1 MVPPCGLSIGQIV
14 KANAM
19 MPISIIV
26 CQERNSLR
34 IDSTSGT
41 LSIERNSY
49 HFRSFGT
56 SVATLIREQLSFT
69 PFRTRL
75 REYCAADFWR
85 DLGAAVTVALLTL
98 PTALACALVADLPLS
113 VGIFSA
119 IFGTILAGAFGRSRH
134 LVCGP
139 SNAVAILLQATIG
152 NILFAYYDDV
162 TGPMRDLLAFQI
174 MLQLTLLVGFLQG
187 IAALFRLGRL
197 AQFVSRPVMNGY
209 MLGVSFAI
217 AIHQLYY
224 LVGLSV
230 SDHLVSLYDRLL
242 YLIGHLSE
250 AHLETAIV
258 GAASLGVLILLRRA
272 SRRLPAAAVMLI
284 GATLVVY
291 FGAHWFP
298 HLGGVECVS
307 SYGEVHAGV
316 PLFAPPMIDWHL
328 ISLLLPS
335 AFALAFLGTL
345 EVTAICKSLGA
356 RSGQCLSINQ
366 EMLALGIANFTSA
379 FLGAMPSSGS
389 FSRSSINF
397 LSGART
403 RFAAILGGILVALL
417 VWIFH
422 GMIALIP
429 LASLAAILLVGSWH
443 IVDGAQLRL
452 CMRTTRSDAFALLVT
467 FGSCLLFGL
476 AVAFYVG
483 VVISIALYL
492 NKASSPDLVECVM
505 GVDGMPLPVGDEEEG
520 EGRVVS
526 FIDVG
531 GELFFG
537 AVDFFDATLRAVTSD
552 PETRVLIL
560 RLRNAHHLD
569 ATTCLALRQL
579 HHYLT
584 ASGRLLILSGIT
596 QPVWEV
602 MVRSG
607 LLEQIGRCN
616 LFVSDPCDPV
626 GSTRKAFTRA
636 DLWTRDNPL

>member
-1 MVPPCGLSIGQIV
+1 MKC
-14 KANAM
+14 N
-19 MPISIIV
+19 
-26 CQERNSLR
+26 
-34 IDSTSGT
+34 T
-41 LSIERNSY
+41 LCI
-49 HFRSFGT
+49 RSFGV
-56 SVATLIREQLSFT
+56 SVVSLVREQLSFT

-75 REYCAADFWR
+75 SAYCVADFWR
-85 DLGAAVTVALLTL
+85 DIGAAITVALLTL

-113 VGIFSA
+113 TGIFSA
-119 IFGTILAGAFGRSRH
+119 IFGTIIAGAFGHSRH

-152 NILFAYYDDV
+152 NILFSYYGDV
-162 TGPMRDLLAFQI
+162 TGPTRDLLAFQV

-187 IAALFRLGRL
+187 IAALLRLGRL

-224 LVGLSV
+224 LIGVV
-230 SDHLVSLYDRLL
+230 PADHLVSLYDRFL
-242 YLIGHLSE
+242 YLIGHVME
-250 AHLETAIV
+250 AHLATAIV
-258 GAASLGVLILLRRA
+258 GGASLALLLFMRRV
-272 SRRLPAAAVMLI
+272 SRRLPAAAIMLI
-284 GATLVVY
+284 VATLAVY
-291 FGAHWFP
+291 FGAS
-298 HLGGVECVS
+298 LGLNEVECVS
-307 SYGEVHAGV
+307 SYGELHAGV
-316 PLFAPPMIDWHL
+316 PLFAPPVIDWQL
-328 ISLLLPS
+328 FSVLLPS

-356 RSGQCLSINQ
+356 RSGQGLSINQ
-366 EMLALGIANFTSA
+366 EMLSLGIANLVSS

-403 RFAAILGGILVALL
+403 RFAAVLGGVLVALL

-422 GMIALIP
+422 GMIALVP

-467 FGSCLLFGL
+467 FASCLLFGL

-492 NKASSPDLVECVM
+492 NKACSPDLVECVM
-505 GVDGMPLPVGDEEEG
+505 GDDGMPLPVTDEERG
-520 EGRVVS
+520 GGRVVR

-537 AVDFFDATLRAVTSD
+537 AVDFFDATLRAVASD
-552 PETRVLIL
+552 QETRVLIL

-579 HHYLT
+579 HHYMT

-602 MVRSG
+602 MVRSS

-626 GSTRKAFTRA
+626 GSTRKAFMRA
-636 DLWTRDNPL
+636 HHWVKGNPL